1 MLKIK
6 PILVPM
12 IGLISLL
19 ISSLLVS
26 GKHYLLLSFLFLAIV
41 MYPLYRRFEQRKITA
56 REIVFLAVLAT
67 IAAVGRVPFAVLP
80 SVQPTSFVIIVAAMV
95 LGSES
100 GFVIGATAALVS
112 NMFLGQGPWTLWQ
125 MFCWGMIGYTA
136 GLLGKTPFLQ
146 EMWGRLVFGFVW
158 GFLFGWIMNLWYVI
172 GFIQPLTA
180 LAFLQAYA
188 ASFYFD
194 LAHALSNVFFL
205 FLFSTSWLKIIQR
218 FQKKYGLLDFKEK
231 DFGK

>member
-6 PILVPM
+6 PILASI
-12 IGLISLL
+12 IGMTTLL

-26 GKHYLLLSFLFLAIV
+26 GKQYLLLSFIFLAMG
-41 MYPLYRRFEQRKITA
+41 MYPLYQRFERRKMTA
-56 REIVFLAVLAT
+56 REIVFIAVLAT
-67 IAAVGRVPFAVLP
+67 IAAVSRVPFAMLP
-80 SVQPTSFVIIVAAMV
+80 SVQPTSFVIIVAAMI
-95 LGSES
+95 LGKES

-125 MFCWGMIGYTA
+125 MFCWGLMGYTA

-146 EMWGRLVFGFVW
+146 EMWGRLVFGFIW
-158 GFLFGWIMNLWYVI
+158 GFIFGWIMNLLYVI
-172 GFIQPLTA
+172 CFIKPLTA
-180 LAFLQAYA
+180 LNFLKAYS

-205 FLFSTSWLKIIQR
+205 FFFSASWLKIIQR
-218 FQKKYGLLDFKEK
+218 FQKKYGLLDFEENH
-231 DFGK
+231 F